1 MCVRACV
8 RDCIYSLAPRAATKH
23 LQRNESD
30 ANGHRSQIS
39 KTVLYHCKHMETGGY
54 SDTVQLYCD
63 YGPVNGDYTATQL
76 ICPTERQLVL
86 VNTCYNGVQ

>member
-1 MCVRACV
+1 
-8 RDCIYSLAPRAATKH
+8 
-23 LQRNESD
+23 
-30 ANGHRSQIS
+30 
-39 KTVLYHCKHMETGGY
+39 METGGY